1 MKQPVFQAFEPN
13 NAHRTFIE
21 NKKYFC
27 IFCTITIRKV
37 YHVFFENIF
46 LFLSFRL
53 TKTVLVFTII
63 YRKGVRT
70 MCTRNQLNEIL
81 SKISQTAKS
90 ALKDKLDSIILYG
103 SYARGDYDKDS
114 DIDILILADIP
125 REHIF
130 KYKSDLI
137 RLSSE
142 LGLEY
147 DIVITVTLK
156 DTETFYKYI
165 NAVPFY
171 QNIKKE
177 GVPVAV

>member
-1 MKQPVFQAFEPN
+1 MFK
-13 NAHRTFIE
+13 
-21 NKKYFC
+21 
-27 IFCTITIRKV
+27 
-37 YHVFFENIF
+37 
-46 LFLSFRL
+46 
-53 TKTVLVFTII
+53 II

-70 MCTRNQLNEIL
+70 VCTQSQLNKIL

-90 ALKDKLDSIILYG
+90 TLKDKLDSIILYG

-125 REHIF
+125 RELIF

-147 DIVITVTLK
+147 DIVITITLK
-156 DTETFYKYI
+156 DIETFDKYI

-177 GVPVAV
+177 GIPIAV

>member
-1 MKQPVFQAFEPN
+1 
-13 NAHRTFIE
+13 
-21 NKKYFC
+21 
-27 IFCTITIRKV
+27 
-37 YHVFFENIF
+37 
-46 LFLSFRL
+46 
-53 TKTVLVFTII
+53 
-63 YRKGVRT
+63 

-171 QNIKKE
+171 QYIKKE